1 VSKFSTNQSIKL
13 KKKKK
18 NAQQQVIDIVSISL
32 NSLKNSEE
40 QAGVTK
46 DKADPDEV
54 DESSFETS
62 FLEEAVKKMA
72 ELLNMGYGAA
82 GAEIIQRNLGLSE
95 GERSIGFEGVKRVR
109 SIAASFM
116 HMHCR
121 RSPSN
126 STITI
131 G

>member
-1 VSKFSTNQSIKL
+1 M
-13 KKKKK
+13 
-18 NAQQQVIDIVSISL
+18 SISL

-46 DKADPDEV
+46 DKADQSDEV

-82 GAEIIQRNLGLSE
+82 GAEIIQRNLGLSD
-95 GERSIGFEGVKRVR
+95 GEIDRWLD
-109 SIAASFM
+109 
-116 HMHCR
+116 
-121 RSPSN
+121 
-126 STITI
+126 
-131 G
+131 